1 MDISVN
7 RKLIRPTLAEIKEKG
22 RDVPHKEQANGDTAA
37 PSSHSRSGGTAATTP
52 SSSPPQTQRPSQSPG
67 GGGGGGS
74 SGGSSSV
81 NNAAAV
87 AAALAASSSR
97 SKRIPPSETYAEIFY
112 YKKQMDAHTPMVI
125 VLRDGEEIEGTIEW
139 YDREALKVNR
149 HAAPNIL
156 LLKHNIKYMFKAD
169 EREAKP

>member
-1 MDISVN
+1 MDFSVN

-22 RDVPHKEQANGDTAA
+22 REAPHKEPANGGMAEAASSHPRGSGGSNTSVTAAAA
-37 PSSHSRSGGTAATTP
+37 PSSSAPLQPQR
-52 SSSPPQTQRPSQSPG
+52 SSPSP
-67 GGGGGGS
+67 GGGS
-74 SGGSSSV
+74 SGASGV
-81 NNAAAV
+81 AT
-87 AAALAASSSR
+87 AAALTSSSNR

-125 VLRDGEEIEGTIEW
+125 VLQDGEEIEGTIEW

-149 HAAPNIL
+149 RSAPNIL